1 MSRYRSIAAVT
12 LMLNLIFGISAF
24 KAQAVPDSGGNGI
37 PCVLEVVVETRGSTG
52 AVSTKRIHR
61 EFVMQEGQ
69 TISEDLSPRTRFE
82 FLDAAMVKDNGDKTT
97 SVNRFA
103 DTSVFH
109 SVDFETSVLPEAGD
123 KSGRAVGSNTFY
135 TSTLGIRTQDSLT

>member
-12 LMLNLIFGISAF
+12 LMLNLIFGISAYQ
-24 KAQAVPDSGGNGI
+24 AQAVPDSGGGI
-37 PCVLEVVVETRGSTG
+37 ACVLDIVVETRGSTG
-52 AVSTKRIHR
+52 AVSTKRIQR

-69 TISEDLSPRTRFE
+69 TISEDLSTRTRFE
-82 FLDAAMVKDNGDKTT
+82 FLDAAMVKEKGDKTT

-109 SVDFETSVLPEAGD
+109 SVDFETSVLPEDGD
-123 KSGRAVGSNTFY
+123 KFGRAVGSNTFY
-135 TSTLGIRTQDSLT
+135 TSTLGIRTQDSRT